1 MSSSKIEVSVIIPV
15 YNVERYLPQCLDSI
29 LNQTLKEIEIVCI
42 NDGSTDKSLRILEK
56 YKSNDSRVKIYT
68 KENSGYGKTINWGL
82 EKSHGKYIVIVDSD
96 DFMDS
101 DGIRV
106 LYDCA
111 EANQADYVRSNYFEY
126 KDGQDTLNSSL
137 DIVLYNKMC
146 NALENPQLFYNIAM
160 STWACIYKKSFL
172 IDNNI
177 KMNETPG
184 AAFQDTSWQYM
195 VLLRARRIVFI
206 KEAYYHYRIDNPDS
220 SINNPKM
227 VFFEVDEKN
236 YMEIKLKE
244 YKIIDPNIWT
254 AFSRMI
260 YVLYKWNYSI
270 IAAEYQYAFLLEW
283 KNEITRQKNLGYLIK
298 DVFEESQWNEI
309 DHIFNDADSYF
320 KETAKAYSMKNV
332 YKYTLNDQ
340 MYYDGFINKLIHNKY
355 SIFGTGAVTQELV
368 KLLQKKECLDN
379 IICFCETDPSQKKFF
394 HKSIFS
400 IRNFPYAKEELIICS
415 TIEKTQKCV
424 VNELKE
430 MGFSNILSIDNR
442 LRKRIK
448 LDIG

>member
-1 MSSSKIEVSVIIPV
+1 
-15 YNVERYLPQCLDSI
+15 
-29 LNQTLKEIEIVCI
+29 
-42 NDGSTDKSLRILEK
+42 
-56 YKSNDSRVKIYT
+56 
-68 KENSGYGKTINWGL
+68 
-82 EKSHGKYIVIVDSD
+82 
-96 DFMDS
+96 
-101 DGIRV
+101 
-106 LYDCA
+106 
-111 EANQADYVRSNYFEY
+111 
-126 KDGQDTLNSSL
+126 
-137 DIVLYNKMC
+137 
-146 NALENPQLFYNIAM
+146 
-160 STWACIYKKSFL
+160 
-172 IDNNI
+172 
-177 KMNETPG
+177 
-184 AAFQDTSWQYM
+184 
-195 VLLRARRIVFI
+195 
-206 KEAYYHYRIDNPDS
+206 
-220 SINNPKM
+220 
-227 VFFEVDEKN
+227 
-236 YMEIKLKE
+236 MEIKLKE